1 MIPIL
6 LAGVASGL
14 IVEGFRGAIQSSSID
29 EDTQKRNA
37 KAFERQIKA
46 QELVRENQQRVDI
59 SLQKVANR
67 KKGILLSSM
76 AEFLEVYERVKKI
89 EFQSGEGIIELYGN
103 NNRMVSVGEVRQMV
117 NLVKQPMSDSEL
129 AVGLLFKG
137 LGRMMVEDSKRDLAV
152 ANSRVRQA
160 NVMYS
165 QAETLSV
172 ALNAVIERAE
182 HMADIL
188 AKVNLLFRRSIKA
201 TYHIIET
208 NGMDHKKYN
217 GDDRKKLM
225 NCMNLASAIKQ
236 ILDAPLLDQNC
247 EITDEAQKALQVGNQ
262 YLQKMSEMNEAY

>member
-129 AVGLLFKG
+129 AVGLLLSKAAMPRST
-137 LGRMMVEDSKRDLAV
+137 LAPAPRM
-152 ANSRVRQA
+152 
-160 NVMYS
+160 
-165 QAETLSV
+165 
-172 ALNAVIERAE
+172 
-182 HMADIL
+182 
-188 AKVNLLFRRSIKA
+188 
-201 TYHIIET
+201 
-208 NGMDHKKYN
+208 
-217 GDDRKKLM
+217 
-225 NCMNLASAIKQ
+225 
-236 ILDAPLLDQNC
+236 
-247 EITDEAQKALQVGNQ
+247 
-262 YLQKMSEMNEAY
+262 